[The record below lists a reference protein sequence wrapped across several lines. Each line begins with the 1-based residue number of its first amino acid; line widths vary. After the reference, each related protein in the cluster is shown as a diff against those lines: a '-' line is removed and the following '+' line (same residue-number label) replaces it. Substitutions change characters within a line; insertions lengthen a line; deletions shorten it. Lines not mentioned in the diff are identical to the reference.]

1 MCMPV
6 ADINYLAVLVAGLL
20 SMVIGFVWYGP
31 LFAKAWMKE
40 VGLKAKDV
48 EKGPGAGYALTL
60 FGALIESFV
69 LAHFIDYTW
78 ATTLTE
84 GIVTGVWVWLG
95 FVAYAIGV
103 NYLFAQ
109 RTFKLWQIDTGYFL
123 VLLMAQ
129 GALLA
134 VWV

>member
-1 MCMPV
+1 MPTV
-6 ADINYLAVLVAGLL
+6 DINYAAVLVAGLL

-40 VGLKAKDV
+40 VGLKEKDV
-48 EKGPGAGYALTL
+48 QKGPGVGYALTL
-60 FGALIESFV
+60 AGALIEAYV
-69 LAHFIDYTW
+69 LAHFIDYTH
-78 ATTLTE
+78 ADTLAE
-84 GIVTGVWVWLG
+84 GMLTGLWLWIG

-103 NYLFAQ
+103 NYIFAQ
-109 RTFKLWQIDTGYFL
+109 RTFKLWTIDTGYFL
-123 VLLMAQ
+123 ALLLAQ

>member
-1 MCMPV
+1 MPAV
-6 ADINYLAVLVAGLL
+6 DINYAAVLVAGLL

-40 VGLKAKDV
+40 VGLKEKDV
-48 EKGPGAGYALTL
+48 QKGPGVGYALTL
-60 FGALIESFV
+60 AGALIEAYV
-69 LAHFIDYTW
+69 LAHFIDYTH
-78 ATTLTE
+78 ADTLAE
-84 GIVTGVWVWLG
+84 GMLTGLWLWIG

-103 NYLFAQ
+103 NYIFAQ
-109 RTFKLWQIDTGYFL
+109 RTFKLWTIDTGYFL
-123 VLLMAQ
+123 ALLLAQ